1 MLLYGGLAVCALLAV
16 LLVYRYD
23 MYEREPWF
31 MILLAAAL
39 GAGAM
44 WLVGELEGLTI
55 ALLGDAP
62 ADSLIAA
69 VPATHEE
76 LARLIVVAG
85 LAIFLPKQFNDPMDG
100 IIYGSIVGLGMAI
113 NESIFYLQLWR
124 PEGWLLPPTEVI
136 RLFGHLVMGGIT
148 GFAIGMARMKMPR
161 WPRVLA
167 ACLAVSISLHYLW
180 DLIAFASART
190 GSFRWSLNAA
200 GIGLMLGGILFYGV
214 LVVIGSDWSRQVF
227 KPRSRRS
234 LWGWPFTL
242 LLSRRP
248 RDDVQQ

>member
-1 MLLYGGLAVCALLAV
+1 MLLYGSLAVCALFAA

-62 ADSLIAA
+62 ADVIIAA

-113 NESIFYLQLWR
+113 NESIFYLQLWQ
-124 PEGWLLPPTEVI
+124 PDGSLIPPTEVI

-148 GFAIGMARMKMPR
+148 GFAIGMARMRMPR
-161 WPRVLA
+161 WPLVLA
-167 ACLAVSISLHYLW
+167 GCLAVSMSLHYLW
-180 DLIAFASART
+180 DWIAFASARA
-190 GSFRWSLNAA
+190 GGIGWWPNAA

-214 LVVIGSDWSRQVF
+214 LVVIGSDWSRRVF

-242 LLSRRP
+242 LMSRR
-248 RDDVQQ
+248 RSDG